1 MANDKSSMQL
11 VARGILAENPIFKLA
26 LSMCPAVGISTT
38 VMNGILLGIAVL
50 FVQVFSS
57 VTISIFKN
65 VIHPR
70 IRIPT
75 YTLTIATWVTV
86 IDLVLAAYMPEA
98 YAKMGIF
105 VKLIVAFAI
114 ITMRLE
120 MFASKNKLLPS
131 FWDGF
136 GMGMGFL
143 LGMILIGA
151 IRELLGMGT
160 LLGYDILGT
169 QPLLFFVLPCAGF
182 FVVGLMMGFFNY
194 VETVIKQRKL
204 NVIFNPSRKNN
215 MPECGNC
222 ACGPVGGDFN
232 ANQ

>member
-1 MANDKSSMQL
+1 MANDKSSLQL
-11 VARGILAENPIFKLA
+11 VTRGILSENPIFKLA

-38 VMNGILLGIAVL
+38 VMNGLLLGIAVL

-65 VIHPR
+65 LIHPR

-120 MFASKNKLLPS
+120 MFACKEPIKDS
-131 FWDGF
+131 FWDGI
-136 GMGMGFL
+136 GMGLGFMVGMMVIGFVREI
-143 LGMILIGA
+143 LGSGA
-151 IRELLGMGT
+151 VF
-160 LLGYDILGT
+160 GYDILGFK
-169 QPLLFFVLPCAGF
+169 PLLFFILPSAGF
-182 FVVGLMMGFFNY
+182 FVVGLMMAFFNWIEIFY
-194 VETVIKQRKL
+194 KRKKGL
-204 NVIFNPSRKNN
+204 
-215 MPECGNC
+215 
-222 ACGPVGGDFN
+222 
-232 ANQ
+232 Q

>member
-1 MANDKSSMQL
+1 VSNDKSSLQL
-11 VARGILAENPIFKLA
+11 VTRGILSENPIFKLA

-57 VTISIFKN
+57 VTISVFKN
-65 VIHPR
+65 YIHPR

-120 MFASKNKLLPS
+120 MFACKESVNDS
-131 FWDGF
+131 FWDGL
-136 GMGMGFL
+136 GMGLGFMV
-143 LGMILIGA
+143 GMVVIGFV
-151 IRELLGMGT
+151 RELLGSGAI
-160 LLGYDILGT
+160 LGYDVLGFK
-169 QPLLFFVLPCAGF
+169 PLLFFILPSAGF
-182 FVVGLMMGFFNY
+182 FVVGLMMAFFNW
-194 VETVIKQRKL
+194 VEIYYKR
-204 NVIFNPSRKNN
+204 SRGVK
-215 MPECGNC
+215 
-222 ACGPVGGDFN
+222 
-232 ANQ
+232 

>member
-1 MANDKSSMQL
+1 MATDKTSFQL
-11 VARGILAENPIFKLA
+11 VVNGILNENPIFRLV

-38 VMNGILLGIAVL
+38 VMNGFMLGIAVL

-57 VTISIFKN
+57 CTIALFKN

-86 IDLVLAAYMPEA
+86 IDMVLAAYLPEA

-120 MFASKNKLLPS
+120 MFACKESVSAS
-131 FWDGF
+131 FWDGIGMGLGFMF
-136 GMGMGFL
+136 GMMALGFV
-143 LGMILIGA
+143 
-151 IRELLGMGT
+151 RELLGLGT
-160 LLGYDILGT
+160 ILGYDVLGFK
-169 QPLLFFVLPCAGF
+169 PLLFFVLPFAGF
-182 FVVGLMMGFFNY
+182 FCVGLMMAFFNY
-194 VETVIKQRKL
+194 IEIVYKRAKRT
-204 NVIFNPSRKNN
+204 
-215 MPECGNC
+215 
-222 ACGPVGGDFN
+222 
-232 ANQ
+232 

>member
-1 MANDKSSMQL
+1 MSNDKSSMQL
-11 VARGILAENPIFKLA
+11 ISRGILSENPIFKLA

-57 VTISIFKN
+57 VTIAIFKN
-65 VIHPR
+65 YIHPR

-120 MFASKNKLLPS
+120 MFASKESVNAS
-131 FWDGF
+131 FWDGL
-136 GMGMGFL
+136 GMGLGFMV
-143 LGMILIGA
+143 GMMAIGFV
-151 IRELLGMGT
+151 RELLGSGAV
-160 LLGYDILGT
+160 LGYDLLGFK
-169 QPLLFFVLPCAGF
+169 PLLFFILPSAGF
-182 FVVGLMMGFFNY
+182 FVVGLMMAFFNWIEIY
-194 VETVIKQRKL
+194 YKR
-204 NVIFNPSRKNN
+204 SRGLK
-215 MPECGNC
+215 
-222 ACGPVGGDFN
+222 
-232 ANQ
+232 

>member
-1 MANDKSSMQL
+1 VSNDKSPLQL
-11 VARGILAENPIFKLA
+11 ISRGLLSENPIFRLA

-38 VMNGILLGIAVL
+38 VMNGIMLGVAVL

-65 VIHPR
+65 LIHPR

-86 IDLVLAAYMPEA
+86 IDLLLAAYLPEA

-120 MFASKNKLLPS
+120 MFACKEGVKDS
-131 FWDGF
+131 FWDA
-136 GMGMGFL
+136 MGMGIGFMV
-143 LGMILIGA
+143 GMMVIGLV
-151 IRELLGMGT
+151 RELLGSGAI
-160 LLGYDILGT
+160 LGYDVLGFK
-169 QPLLFFVLPCAGF
+169 PLLFFILPSAGF
-182 FVVGLMMGFFNY
+182 FVVGLMMAFFNWIELY
-194 VETVIKQRKL
+194 YKRSKGVK
-204 NVIFNPSRKNN
+204 
-215 MPECGNC
+215 
-222 ACGPVGGDFN
+222 
-232 ANQ
+232 

>member
-1 MANDKSSMQL
+1 MQL
-11 VARGILAENPIFKLA
+11 ISRGILSENPIFKLA

-38 VMNGILLGIAVL
+38 VMNGLLLGIAVL

-86 IDLVLAAYMPEA
+86 IDLVLAAYLPEA

-120 MFASKNKLLPS
+120 MFASKESVNDS
-131 FWDGF
+131 FWDGL
-136 GMGMGFL
+136 GMGLGFMI
-143 LGMILIGA
+143 GMMTIGFV
-151 IRELLGMGT
+151 RELLGSGAIF
-160 LLGYDILGT
+160 GYDVLGFK
-169 QPLLFFVLPCAGF
+169 PLLFFILPSAGF
-182 FVVGLMMGFFNY
+182 FVVGLMMAFFNWI
-194 VETVIKQRKL
+194 E
-204 NVIFNPSRKNN
+204 IFYKRSRGLKR
-215 MPECGNC
+215 
-222 ACGPVGGDFN
+222 
-232 ANQ
+232 

>member
-1 MANDKSSMQL
+1 MQL
-11 VARGILAENPIFKLA
+11 ITRGILSENPIFKLA

-38 VMNGILLGIAVL
+38 VMNGLMLGIAVL

-57 VTISIFKN
+57 VTIAIFKN

-86 IDLVLAAYMPEA
+86 IDLVLAAYLPEA

-120 MFASKNKLLPS
+120 MFASKETVNDS
-131 FWDGF
+131 FWDGL
-136 GMGMGFL
+136 GMGLGFMV
-143 LGMILIGA
+143 GMMVIGFF
-151 IRELLGMGT
+151 RELLGSGAI
-160 LLGYDILGT
+160 LGYDVLGFK
-169 QPLLFFVLPCAGF
+169 PLLFFILPSAGF
-182 FVVGLMMGFFNY
+182 FVVGLMMAFFNWIEIY
-194 VETVIKQRKL
+194 YKRSKGL
-204 NVIFNPSRKNN
+204 K
-215 MPECGNC
+215 
-222 ACGPVGGDFN
+222 
-232 ANQ
+232 